1 MNNSIKIIM
10 NLNKEA
16 SLGNFQKI
24 KNIFE
29 KNKFNQKEI
38 DEAFRECIHN
48 YNKNQKDSFVNC
60 IKFFLKKTPEINFRN
75 SKFNN
80 TTILMYSIDESQDT
94 PTDIIIS
101 CSKDD
106 LDMNL
111 TDINGENTLFHL
123 INNDNF
129 STNTKLEFIKD
140 FFFNNDYNLYL
151 KNKAGKT
158 IPKILIDK
166 GDSYLLEEIK
176 NKIKE
181 NRFDQNKLTLFYNN
195 GKYKELLELIEK
207 YEKNDKQNILINPN
221 SIKYNK
227 LFVELKMILNSLNL
241 NSKNHFSNLKN
252 QPIQI
257 FLENMGIS
265 DFIYKICKIMD
276 VLKQVFFDEGGGNA
290 NTNYNNKYILCLIIN
305 KMIMY
310 YQLDY
315 YNDFIA
321 LKNQIEN
328 SENIFFDKNIFF
340 NLYKYLINIDMMIQR
355 RNYNEANQEL
365 NAFKNKIRNDTYLRI
380 NYLNIL
386 NNPGKGSLILPND
399 LVFDIKNLSNLM
411 NLYKIYIN
419 SFTCEKTSNKYSSLI
434 KELKNIKIEKEND
447 KENKEHTSLIN
458 SNNNLKSFQNYL
470 YLKLNYL
477 NSVSKNPNDKISY
490 KLNEKIFYLNIGGN
504 NTENELN
511 KIYYYH
517 YQGIISLKNEN
528 YHISTY
534 FFLKCLKIILKKTS
548 MQLIK
553 RNHFYPAILFNLALS
568 YFYSKKYKNTIK
580 YLYLLLNYSSN
591 KSKFFINYKYIYY
604 RLGLSNL
611 EILLHE
617 NENINLLYNSYRK
630 KKFILKTS
638 QKSSFNEK
646 IDIIEYF
653 KKTFILIKNSPND
666 PIYFSTLTN
675 LVFCLLIKE
684 KYTEAIF
691 YLKMNKSKDK
701 NHLNIIRSY
710 LMQCYIYL
718 NRIDAAE
725 KISKEIIFDEKQF
738 KGRIPEY
745 QFFERLNSRLVK
757 VKGFKFSILL
767 SLIKICVINKNIK
780 DLQKYLLAILDS
792 IKIDISF
799 NDEGKIDAN
808 EEIPIYIINVFVY
821 YYLLINRK
829 DLALDIMKKRKIKEI
844 IISDIRK

>member
-10 NLNKEA
+10 SLNKEA

-48 YNKNQKDSFVNC
+48 YNKSQKDSFVNC
-60 IKFFLKKTPEINFRN
+60 IKFFLKKTPEINFQN

-94 PTDIIIS
+94 PTDLIIS
-101 CSKDD
+101 CSKYD

-111 TDINGENTLFHL
+111 ADINGENTLFHL

-129 STNTKLEFIKD
+129 STKTKLEFIKD
-140 FFFNNDYNLYL
+140 FCFNDYDLYS
-151 KNKAGKT
+151 KNIIGKT
-158 IPKILIDK
+158 IISILKDK
-166 GDSYLLEEIK
+166 GDLDLLEEIQ
-176 NKIKE
+176 NKVKE
-181 NRFDQNKLTLFYNN
+181 NKFDQNKLTLLYNDRN
-195 GKYKELLELIEK
+195 YKDLLDFIEK
-207 YEKNDKQNILINPN
+207 YEKNDKQNIHINPI

-227 LFVELKMILNSLNL
+227 LFIELKMILNSLNI
-241 NSKNHFSNLKN
+241 NSKNIFSNLKN

-257 FLENMGIS
+257 ILENKGIS
-265 DFIYKICKIMD
+265 DFICKIMD
-276 VLKQVFFDEGGGNA
+276 VLKHAFFDEGGGTTI
-290 NTNYNNKYILCLIIN
+290 TNSDNKYILCLIIN

-315 YNDFIA
+315 YNDFIS
-321 LKNQIEN
+321 LRNQFEN

-340 NLYKYLINIDMMIQR
+340 NLYKYMINIDMMIQR
-355 RNYNEANQEL
+355 GNYLKACNEL
-365 NAFKNKIRNDTYLRI
+365 NDFNNKIKSDTYLNI
-380 NYLNIL
+380 NYNNFI
-386 NNPGKGSLILPND
+386 NNPKKGCLILPND
-399 LVFDIKNLSNLM
+399 LVFDIKNLSNLLD
-411 NLYKIYIN
+411 LYKIFIN
-419 SFTCEKTSNKYSSLI
+419 SFICEKTSNKYNSLI
-434 KELKNIKIEKEND
+434 KELKNIKIDKKEND
-447 KENKEHTSLIN
+447 KDKENVSLAN
-458 SNNNLKSFQNYL
+458 TDNNLKSFQNYL

-477 NSVSKNPNDKISY
+477 YCVSRNPNDKISY
-490 KLNEKIFYLNIGGN
+490 KLNDKLFTLNIGGTN
-504 NTENELN
+504 SENELN

-517 YQGIISLKNEN
+517 YQGIISLKNEK
-528 YHISTY
+528 YHVSTY
-534 FFLKCLKIILKKTS
+534 FFLKCLQLISKNTS

-568 YFYSKKYKNTIK
+568 YFYSKNYKNTIK
-580 YLYLLLNYSSN
+580 YLYLLLNYSNN

-604 RLGLSNL
+604 RLGLSHL
-611 EILLHE
+611 EIILHE
-617 NENINLLYNSYRK
+617 NENINLLYKSYRN
-630 KKFILKTS
+630 KKFILKTP
-638 QKSSFNEK
+638 QKSSFNDK
-646 IDIIEYF
+646 IDFIQYF
-653 KKTFILIKNSPND
+653 KKTFILIKNNPND

-691 YLKMNKSKDK
+691 YLKLNKSKDK
-701 NHLNIIRSY
+701 NHLNIIRNY

-718 NRIDAAE
+718 NRIDLAE
-725 KISKEIIFDEKQF
+725 KVSKELILDDKQF

-757 VKGFKFSILL
+757 VKGYKFSILL
-767 SLIKICVINKNIK
+767 SLIKICVCNNNIK

-799 NDEGKIDAN
+799 NEEGKIDAN
-808 EEIPIYIINVFVY
+808 EEIPIYIINIFVY

-829 DLALDIMKKRKIKEI
+829 DLALDILKKRKIKEI